1 METDL
6 AVTKPEIPKSRFM
19 RAVQG
24 FASEE
29 ITGPRGGRYIIY
41 TEGGEDGDI
50 GIMEFNGN
58 RALPAW
64 ILKKYIP
71 ADYRSVLTGGTTYA
85 WHGQLFSKMEAEKTG
100 PEFLKTQELVRV
112 RENERIKEWCI
123 HDMERWPIIN
133 RQWFLSPV
141 AGNFSP
147 GCSPFPPRAWG
158 IQCPHCQRG
167 LCGFVVDRVSNS
179 PEDTVVWF

>member
-6 AVTKPEIPKSRFM
+6 AVTKSEIPKSRFS

-41 TEGGEDGDI
+41 TAGGEDGDI

-58 RALPAW
+58 RSLPAW

-71 ADYRSVLTGGTTYA
+71 ADYRAVLTGGTTYA
-85 WHGQLFSKMEAEKTG
+85 WHGQLFSKMEPEYLRLMEVQAAQAAEAFRQPKYI
-100 PEFLKTQELVRV
+100 PV
-112 RENERIKEWCI
+112 
-123 HDMERWPIIN
+123 N
-133 RQWFLSPV
+133 RKWYLSPV
-141 AGNFSP
+141 AGNFSL
-147 GCSPFPPRAWG
+147 GCSTFSPRAWAEP
-158 IQCPHCQRG
+158 CPRCDSS
-167 LCGFVVDRVSNS
+167 LCGFVVKRVSNS
-179 PEDTVVWF
+179 PEDRVVWF